1 MLEKTKSLLKAVP
14 DSLYKKVYI
23 INFERCSQVPRIK
36 ETDLIPIGDWFVSE
50 GLEGIC
56 YSKLT
61 IDSFEYMFLSL
72 VEESDRSLV
81 SFDVD
86 IISYKKDKY

>member
-50 GLEGIC
+50 GLEWIC
-56 YSKLT
+56 HSKLT
-61 IDSFEYMFLSL
+61 IDSFEYIFLSL

-81 SFDVD
+81 SFDID
-86 IISYKKDKY
+86 IILYEKDK

>member
-1 MLEKTKSLLKAVP
+1 MKKTKSLLKAVSG
-14 DSLYKKVYI
+14 SLYKKVYI
-23 INFERCSQVPRIK
+23 INFERCSQAPWIK
-36 ETDLIPIGDWFVSE
+36 KTELIFIGDWFVSE
-50 GLEGIC
+50 GLEEIC

-86 IISYKKDKY
+86 IIPYKKDK

>member
-1 MLEKTKSLLKAVP
+1 MLEKNKEFTKS
-14 DSLYKKVYI
+14 SIRFSIWKVYI
-23 INFERCSQVPRIK
+23 INFERCSQAPRIK
-36 ETDLIPIGDWFVSE
+36 KTELIFIGDWFVSE

-81 SFDVD
+81 SFDID
-86 IISYKKDKY
+86 IIPYEKDK

>member
-56 YSKLT
+56 HSKLT
-61 IDSFEYMFLSL
+61 IYSFEYMFLSL
-72 VEESDRSLV
+72 VEESDRSLG

-86 IISYKKDKY
+86 IIPYEKDK

>member
-1 MLEKTKSLLKAVP
+1 MKKTKSLLKAVSG
-14 DSLYKKVYI
+14 SLYKKVYI
-23 INFERCSQVPRIK
+23 INFERCSQAPRIK
-36 ETDLIPIGDWFVSE
+36 KTELIFIGDWFVSE